1 MTLLLVLILAVY
13 CLLLMAFLFGW
24 SESRFQV
31 APLQGATMS
40 GISVIVP
47 FRNEEQNLPVLIK
60 SLSKLA
66 YVIHNYE
73 VILVDD
79 HSTDGSRALAER
91 FVRDG
96 RNIRLLSL
104 PEGVVGKK
112 QALLAGIQASGFDI
126 IATTDADCQ
135 FHEQWLW
142 QISTYFERAE
152 TQMLVGPVNLA
163 TDKSLLSRL
172 QAMEFTSLAA
182 STAAAIG
189 IGHPILC
196 NGANLAFRKN
206 AFHEVGGY
214 EGNMDIPSGDD
225 EFLLH
230 KMMKHFRRGVVY
242 LNAPEGIVTSNPVG
256 SLKDFIGQRVR
267 WAGKWKHNTDPL
279 AKWLAVFIAAAHFS
293 FFALLVLF
301 IMNPGMI
308 FTFLLIKVILE
319 GVLLAGMTR
328 FYGVPFDALA
338 FGLWQILYTPYV
350 LLIGIL
356 AQGNH
361 YRWKDRNFK

>member
-31 APLQGATMS
+31 APLEGATMS
-40 GISVIVP
+40 CISVIVP
-47 FRNEEQNLPVLIK
+47 FRNEAQNLPVLIK
-60 SLSKLA
+60 SLSKLV

-79 HSTDGSRALAER
+79 HSTDGSRAVAER
-91 FVRDG
+91 LARDG
-96 RNIRLLSL
+96 RNIRLICL
-104 PEGVVGKK
+104 PEGVAGKK
-112 QALLAGIQASGFDI
+112 QALLAGIQASAFDI
-126 IATTDADCQ
+126 IATTDSDCQ

-142 QISTYFERAE
+142 QVSTYFERAE
-152 TQMLVGPVNLA
+152 TQLLVGPVKLDA
-163 TDKSLLSRL
+163 GKSILSRL

-196 NGANLAFRKN
+196 NGANLAFRKR
-206 AFHEVGGY
+206 AFFEVGGY
-214 EGNMDIPSGDD
+214 EGNMNIPSGDD

-230 KMMKHFRRGVVY
+230 KMMKHYRRGVVY
-242 LNAPEGIVTSNPVG
+242 LNAPEGVVTSNPVG
-256 SLKDFIGQRVR
+256 SLKEFIGQRVR
-267 WAGKWKHNTDPL
+267 WAGKWKHNGDPL

-293 FFALLVLF
+293 FFTLLILF
-301 IMNPGMI
+301 VMNPGMT

-319 GVLLAGMTR
+319 GVLLAGMSR

-338 FGLWQILYTPYV
+338 FGFWQFLYTPYV
-350 LLIGIL
+350 LVIGLL
-356 AQGNH
+356 AQRNNF
-361 YRWKDRNFK
+361 RWKDRNFK

>member
-1 MTLLLVLILAVY
+1 MTLLLVLILAGY

-31 APLQGATMS
+31 TPPEGATMS
-40 GISVIVP
+40 GISVIVA
-47 FRNEEQNLPVLIK
+47 FRNEEHTLPVLIK

-79 HSTDGSRALAER
+79 HSTDGSRAVAER
-91 FVRDG
+91 LARDG
-96 RNIRLLSL
+96 RNVRLLCL
-104 PEGVVGKK
+104 PEELEGKK
-112 QALLAGIQASGFDI
+112 QALLMGIHASAFDI
-126 IATTDADCQ
+126 VVTTDADCQ

-142 QISTYFERAE
+142 QISTYFERPE
-152 TQMLVGPVNLA
+152 TQMLVGPVRLES
-163 TDKSLLSRL
+163 DKGILSRM

-189 IGHPILC
+189 LGHPILC

-206 AFHEVGGY
+206 AFVEVGGY
-214 EGNMDIPSGDD
+214 EGNLDIPSGDD

-230 KMMKHFRRGVVY
+230 KIMKHYRKGVVY
-242 LNAPEGIVTSNPVG
+242 LNAPEGVVTSTTVK
-256 SLKDFIGQRVR
+256 SLGDFIRQRVR
-267 WAGKWKHNTDPL
+267 WASKWKYNTDPIS
-279 AKWLAVFIAAAHFS
+279 KWLAVFIAAAHFS
-293 FFALLVLF
+293 FFALVILF
-301 IMNPGMI
+301 VMDPGMT

-319 GVLLAGMTR
+319 AVLLMAMTR
-328 FYGVPFDALA
+328 FYGVPFDGLA
-338 FGLWQILYTPYV
+338 FAAWQLLYTPYV
-350 LLIGIL
+350 LLVGAW
-356 AQGNH
+356 AQGDR

>member
-1 MTLLLVLILAVY
+1 MTLLLVLILAAY

-31 APLQGATMS
+31 TPLEGATMS

-47 FRNEEQNLPVLIK
+47 FRNEEHNLPVLVK

-91 FVRDG
+91 FARDG
-96 RNIRLLSL
+96 RNIRLLCL
-104 PEGVVGKK
+104 PDGVEGKK
-112 QALLAGIQASGFDI
+112 HALMAGIHSSEFEI

-142 QISTYFERAE
+142 QISTYFERTE
-152 TQMLVGPVNLA
+152 TQMLVGPVRL
-163 TDKSLLSRL
+163 TTGKDLLSRL

-189 IGHPILC
+189 LGHPILC
-196 NGANLAFRKN
+196 NGANLAFRKS
-206 AFHEVGGY
+206 AFNEVGGY
-214 EGNMDIPSGDD
+214 EGNMTIPSGDD

-230 KMMKHFRRGVVY
+230 KMMKHFRHGVVY
-242 LNAPEGIVTSNPVG
+242 LNAPEGIVTSNPVE
-256 SLKDFIGQRVR
+256 SISDFIGQRVR
-267 WAGKWKHNTDPL
+267 WAGKWKYNTDPL

-293 FFALLVLF
+293 FFVLLIMF
-301 IMNPGMI
+301 ILDPGMI
-308 FTFLLIKVILE
+308 FTFLLIKIILE
-319 GVLLAGMTR
+319 GVLLAGMAR

-338 FGLWQILYTPYV
+338 FVLWQLIYTPYV
-350 LLIGIL
+350 LLVGLL
-356 AQGNH
+356 AQGNR
-361 YRWKDRNFK
+361 YRWKGRNFK